1 VVLTPTPHGEVS
13 CSNGLLGE
21 HLAGDVAMRLAGAA
35 PGGGRVGG
43 ARCVR
48 CTPVPSPRIALVA
61 VPCLALALALVS
73 IAALGGCKAC
83 HGGSAPAP
91 TDAGGNAAPQDDP
104 DRHLERSTN
113 GDLASDAGDEEPL
126 RVPVRVIGSMSRVE
140 CSWTPGSKDPSGR
153 PRGVCEI
160 LLDEVTVDPP
170 LAHGVT
176 WVSAAV
182 LDDAQALV
190 TEPEIGGCKAQLRRH
205 SSAPK
210 LLVLEVSEPGCDT
223 KSLTGKKLPKGLR
236 ATAKGR
242 VRPGGSTQLLD
253 MMFELAPKAK

>member
-1 VVLTPTPHGEVS
+1 MCTLHPVL
-13 CSNGLLGE
+13 
-21 HLAGDVAMRLAGAA
+21 
-35 PGGGRVGG
+35 
-43 ARCVR
+43 
-48 CTPVPSPRIALVA
+48 SPRIALVA
-61 VPCLALALALVS
+61 VPSLALVLVS
-73 IAALGGCKAC
+73 IAALPGCKAC
-83 HGGSAPAP
+83 NGGGAPAP
-91 TDAGGNAAPQDDP
+91 TDAGGTAAPQDDP
-104 DRHLERSTN
+104 DRYLERPTE
-113 GDLASDAGDEEPL
+113 GGLPSDAGDEGPP
-126 RVPVRVIGSMSRVE
+126 RFPVRATGSMKNVR
-140 CSWTPGSKDPSGR
+140 CSWTPGSKDPSGQAS
-153 PRGVCEI
+153 GVCEI

-205 SSAPK
+205 STAPK

-223 KSLTGKKLPKGLR
+223 KALTGKKLPKGLR